1 MFSSIAN
8 FRLRSVLV
16 PVLSLGVVLCLLR
29 PLERQR
35 FESEERAT
43 LPRGLGGNG
52 LLGIL
57 GGMRAAVAGGL
68 WLRTNQAWEKQ
79 DAAETMA
86 LLNLTV
92 ATDDR
97 PLYFWLNGA
106 RMLAYDIPTWT
117 VRPGEPEAIRRK
129 AVRSGVAA
137 ADAFLESALRVHP
150 RSPEILI
157 EMANIQLR
165 AGENP
170 ELAARLFRRAAEQP
184 GAPYFAARIHGEL
197 LRELGRTEEALA
209 WLKKILPDLPADDPA
224 AARTVIEQ
232 RIKAL
237 EAVRKEK

>member
-1 MFSSIAN
+1 MI
-8 FRLRSVLV
+8 
-16 PVLSLGVVLCLLR
+16 
-29 PLERQR
+29 
-35 FESEERAT
+35 
-43 LPRGLGGNG
+43 LPGGLGGNS
-52 LLGIL
+52 LLGVL
-57 GGMRAAVAGGL
+57 GGMRAVVAGGL

-79 DAAETMA
+79 DAAETRA
-86 LLNLTV
+86 LLQLTV

-106 RMLAYDIPTWT
+106 RMLAYDIPVWGAIS
-117 VRPGEPEAIRRK
+117 GEPD
-129 AVRSGVAA
+129 AVRRQAVRDGVKAA
-137 ADAFLESALRVHP
+137 QAFLESGLGAHP

-197 LRELGRTEEALA
+197 LRELGRTEEALV
-209 WLKKILPDLPADDPA
+209 WLKKILPNLPADDPA
-224 AARTVIEQ
+224 ASRAVVEQ

-237 EAVRKEK
+237 EAGRKEK